1 MSDTQ
6 KGRKMKIIFLG
17 APGAGKGTQAELVAA
32 KAGIPTISTG
42 VILREAIKNKTPLG
56 VSAQTYIENGQLV
69 PDELVIDIL
78 TARLQESD
86 CKNGYILD
94 GFPRTIAQAEALD
107 KMNINI
113 DKVINIYVP
122 DEKIVERLAG
132 RRSCSS
138 CGATYH
144 VVYNPSKD
152 GVHCTNCGKELTQR
166 ADDNPETIMKRLEVY
181 HKQTAPLE
189 EFYRNRGILCDVVGQ
204 EEVSETTALTM
215 KALDLK

>member
-1 MSDTQ
+1 
-6 KGRKMKIIFLG
+6 MKIIFLG
-17 APGAGKGTQAELVAA
+17 APGAGKGTQAELVAE

-56 VSAQTYIENGQLV
+56 VSAQSYIENGQLV

-78 TARLQESD
+78 TARLEESD

-107 KMNINI
+107 KMNIKI

-132 RRSCSS
+132 RRSCSG

-144 VVYNPSKD
+144 VVYNPSND

-166 ADDNPETIMKRLEVY
+166 ADDNPETIKNRLEVY

>member
-1 MSDTQ
+1 
-6 KGRKMKIIFLG
+6 MKIIFLG

-56 VSAQTYIENGQLV
+56 VSAQSYIENGQLV

-78 TARLQESD
+78 TARLNEED

-107 KMNINI
+107 KMNIKI

-132 RRSCSS
+132 RRSCSE

-166 ADDNPETIMKRLEVY
+166 ADDNPETIKNRLEVY

-204 EEVSETTALTM
+204 EEVSDTTALTM

>member
-1 MSDTQ
+1 
-6 KGRKMKIIFLG
+6 MKIIFLG
-17 APGAGKGTQAELVAA
+17 APGAGKGTQAEIVAQ

-56 VSAQTYIENGQLV
+56 VSAQSYIEKGQLV
-69 PDELVIDIL
+69 PDQLVIDIL
-78 TARLQESD
+78 TDRLSQDD

-107 KMNINI
+107 KMNVTI
-113 DKVINIYVP
+113 DKVVNIYVP

-132 RRSCSS
+132 RRSCSA

-152 GVHCTNCGKELTQR
+152 GVHCTNCGTELTQR
-166 ADDNPETIMKRLEVY
+166 SDDKPETILSRLEVY

-189 EFYRNRGILCDVVGQ
+189 DFYRNRGILCDVEGQ
-204 EEVSETTALTM
+204 EELADTTALTL

>member
-1 MSDTQ
+1 
-6 KGRKMKIIFLG
+6 MKIIFLG
-17 APGAGKGTQAELVAA
+17 APGAGKGTQAEIVAQ

-56 VSAQTYIENGQLV
+56 VSAQSYIEKGQLV

-78 TARLQESD
+78 TDRLSQDD

-107 KMNINI
+107 KMNITI
-113 DKVINIYVP
+113 DKVVNIFVP

-132 RRSCSS
+132 RRSCAG

-152 GVHCTNCGKELTQR
+152 GVHCSNCGKELTQR
-166 ADDNPETIMKRLEVY
+166 SDDKPETILNRLEVY
-181 HKQTAPLE
+181 HSQTAPLE
-189 EFYRNRGILCDVVGQ
+189 EFYRNRGILCDVEGQ
-204 EEVSETTALTM
+204 EELADTTALTL
-215 KALDLK
+215 KALELK

>member
-1 MSDTQ
+1 
-6 KGRKMKIIFLG
+6 MKIIFLG
-17 APGAGKGTQAELVAA
+17 APGAGKGTQAEIVAQ

-56 VSAQTYIENGQLV
+56 VSAQSYIEKGQLV

-78 TARLQESD
+78 TERLSQSD
-86 CKNGYILD
+86 CDNGYILD

-107 KMNINI
+107 KMNVNI
-113 DKVINIYVP
+113 DKVVNIYVP

-132 RRSCSS
+132 RRSCSG

-144 VVYNPSKD
+144 VAYNPSKD
-152 GVHCTNCGKELTQR
+152 GVHCNNCGKELTQR
-166 ADDNPETIMKRLEVY
+166 SDDKPETILNRLAVY
-181 HKQTAPLE
+181 HEQTAPLE

-204 EEVSETTALTM
+204 EEVADTTSLTL
-215 KALDLK
+215 KALGLK

>member
-1 MSDTQ
+1 M
-6 KGRKMKIIFLG
+6 RIIFLG
-17 APGAGKGTQAELVAA
+17 APGAGKGTQAELVSK

-56 VSAQTYIENGQLV
+56 VSAQSYIEKGQLV

-78 TARLQESD
+78 TDRLMQPD
-86 CKNGYILD
+86 CKDGYILD

-107 KMNINI
+107 KMNIKI
-113 DKVINIYVP
+113 DKVVNIYVP

-132 RRSCSS
+132 RRSCPS

-144 VVYNPSKD
+144 VVYNPSED
-152 GVHCTNCGKELTQR
+152 GVHCTKCTSELTQR
-166 ADDNPETIMKRLEVY
+166 TDDKPETILNRLEVY

-204 EEVSETTALTM
+204 EELEDTTALTM
-215 KALDLK
+215 KVLGLK

>member
-1 MSDTQ
+1 
-6 KGRKMKIIFLG
+6 MKIIFLG

-32 KAGIPTISTG
+32 KACIPTISTG

-56 VSAQTYIENGQLV
+56 VSAQSYIENGQLV

-107 KMNINI
+107 EMGIKI

-122 DEKIVERLAG
+122 DDKIVERLAG
-132 RRSCSS
+132 RRSCSE

-166 ADDNPETIMKRLEVY
+166 ADDKPETIMKRLEVY

-204 EEVSETTALTM
+204 EEVSDTTALTM

>member
-1 MSDTQ
+1 
-6 KGRKMKIIFLG
+6 MKIIFLG

-32 KAGIPTISTG
+32 KVGIPTISTG

-56 VSAQTYIENGQLV
+56 VSAQSYIENGQLV

-107 KMNINI
+107 EMGIKI

-122 DEKIVERLAG
+122 DDKIVERLAG
-132 RRSCSS
+132 RRSCSE

-166 ADDNPETIMKRLEVY
+166 ADDMPETIMKRLEVY

-204 EEVSETTALTM
+204 EEVSDTTALTM

>member
-1 MSDTQ
+1 
-6 KGRKMKIIFLG
+6 MKIIFLG
-17 APGAGKGTQAELVAA
+17 APGAGKGTQAEIVAK

-56 VSAQTYIENGQLV
+56 VSAQSYIEKGQLV

-78 TARLQESD
+78 TDRLSQDD

-107 KMNINI
+107 KMNITI
-113 DKVINIYVP
+113 DKVVNIYVP
-122 DEKIVERLAG
+122 DDKIVERLAG
-132 RRSCSS
+132 RRSCGG

-144 VVYNPSKD
+144 IVYNPSKD
-152 GVHCTNCGKELTQR
+152 GVHCSNCGKELTQR
-166 ADDNPETIMKRLEVY
+166 SDDKPETILNRLEVY
-181 HKQTAPLE
+181 HSQTAPLE
-189 EFYRNRGILCDVVGQ
+189 EFYRNRGILVDVEGQ
-204 EEVSETTALTM
+204 EELDDTTALTL

>member
-1 MSDTQ
+1 
-6 KGRKMKIIFLG
+6 MKIIFLG
-17 APGAGKGTQAELVAA
+17 APGAGKGTQAEIASKMA
-32 KAGIPTISTG
+32 NIPTISTG

-56 VSAQTYIENGQLV
+56 VSAQSYIEKGQLV

-78 TARLQESD
+78 TERLSQDD

-107 KMNINI
+107 RMNITI

-122 DEKIVERLAG
+122 DDKIVERLAG

-144 VVYNPSKD
+144 VIYNPSKD
-152 GVHCTNCGKELTQR
+152 GVHCSNCGNELTQR
-166 ADDNPETIMKRLEVY
+166 SDDKPETILKRLDVY
-181 HKQTAPLE
+181 HSQTAPLE
-189 EFYRNRGILCDVVGQ
+189 EFYRNRGILVDVVGQ
-204 EEVSETTALTM
+204 ELVDDTTALTL

>member
-1 MSDTQ
+1 
-6 KGRKMKIIFLG
+6 MKIIFLG

-56 VSAQTYIENGQLV
+56 VSAQSYIENGQLV

-78 TARLQESD
+78 TARLKESD

-107 KMNINI
+107 KMNIII

-144 VVYNPSKD
+144 VIYNPSTD

-166 ADDNPETIMKRLEVY
+166 ADDNPETIKNRLEVY
-181 HKQTAPLE
+181 HKQKAPLE